1 MAVEKK
7 LFSIT
12 WPIFVEMLLF
22 MLLGSIDI
30 FMLGRY
36 SDNSV
41 AAVGIVNQIMGMMNL
56 IFGVITTGTMI
67 IYAQYIGAKKSEKD
81 IIRLSGASIGL
92 NVVIGVV
99 VSLGLIVFRNAVLD
113 FMNVAPELRGYSTDY
128 LNIVGGFMFV
138 QAIVSTFTAILRS
151 HGATKICMYVT
162 AGMNIFNVISNYI
175 LIFGNFGAPQLGVAG
190 AAIST
195 VVSKCLAT
203 VILGV
208 YLFKHVLNN
217 FKVKYFKKFPWDEV
231 KKIISLGAP
240 AAGEQISYHCA
251 KMVGTIIL
259 TYISID
265 ALTTNNYV
273 NNVVMFVMLFAIAT
287 GQGTSIIVGRLI
299 GQGENER
306 AYKLCMTSLKKAFVV
321 STIMGILIASC
332 GKFIFGLFTSNAEII
347 ALGCSVLLVDVILE
361 PGRVFNVVII
371 NSLRAAGDVKFPVYI
386 GICSM
391 WFFGVGVAYVLSIPM
406 EMGLVGMWIG
416 LALDEWIRG
425 IIMYSRWKSK
435 KWIGKSVVLN

>member
-30 FMLGRY
+30 FMLSRY

-56 IFGVITTGTMI
+56 VFGVITTGTMI

-92 NVVIGVV
+92 NVIIGIV
-99 VSLGLIVFRNAVLD
+99 VSLGLVMFRNGVLN

-151 HGATKICMYVT
+151 HGATKVCMYV
-162 AGMNIFNVISNYI
+162 AMGMNLFNVISNYT
-175 LIFGNFGAPQLGVAG
+175 LIFGNFGAPELGVSG

-203 VILGV
+203 VILGI
-208 YLFKHVLNN
+208 YLFKNVLNN
-217 FKVKYFKKFPWDEV
+217 FKAKYFKKFPWDEV
-231 KKIISLGAP
+231 KKIIGLGAP
-240 AAGEQISYHCA
+240 AAGEQISYQCA
-251 KMVGTIIL
+251 KIVGTIIL
-259 TYISID
+259 THISID

-273 NNVVMFVMLFAIAT
+273 NNVVMFVMLFAIAM

-299 GQGENER
+299 GEGENER
-306 AYKLCMTSLKKAFVV
+306 AYKLCMTSFKKAFIA
-321 STIMGILIASC
+321 STIMGIIIACC
-332 GKFIFGLFTSNAEII
+332 GKFIFGLFTDNTEII
-347 ALGCSVLLVDVILE
+347 ALGCSVLLIDVILE

-391 WFFGVGVAYVLSIPM
+391 WFFGVGVAYILSIPM
-406 EMGLVGMWIG
+406 GMGLVGMWIG

-425 IIMYSRWKSK
+425 IIMYRRWKSR
-435 KWIGKSVVLN
+435 KWIGKSVVLK